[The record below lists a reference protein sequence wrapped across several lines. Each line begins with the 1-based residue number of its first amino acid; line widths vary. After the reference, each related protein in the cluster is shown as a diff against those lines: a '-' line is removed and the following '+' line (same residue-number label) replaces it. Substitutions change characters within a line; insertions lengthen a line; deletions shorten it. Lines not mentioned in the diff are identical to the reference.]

1 MVRYGF
7 TLRTR
12 TGQRVDNIM
21 IMAPT
26 QADAERRLMQM
37 YVQCEILECRTKP
50 VPRRFDTLDAALDIE
65 SVIGMIAAEPAPVAT
80 GGP

>member
-37 YVQCEILECRTKP
+37 YVHCEILECRTRP
-50 VPRRFDTLDAALDIE
+50 VPRRFDTVEASLDIE
-65 SVIGMIAAEPAPVAT
+65 GVIGMIAAAPAAAAPGA
-80 GGP
+80 